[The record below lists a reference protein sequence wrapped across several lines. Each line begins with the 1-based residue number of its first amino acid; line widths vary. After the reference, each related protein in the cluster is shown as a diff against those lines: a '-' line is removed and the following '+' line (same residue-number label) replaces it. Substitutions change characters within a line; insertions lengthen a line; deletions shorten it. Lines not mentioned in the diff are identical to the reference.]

1 MTVTATPEAREQALE
16 ELRLSL
22 HELLG
27 AHRRLR
33 SRDGRHP
40 GTIGFVHYRLLA
52 ELRSQGRL
60 TPSSLAA
67 AADLSPATVTGMLD
81 ALVEAGLVERQR
93 DETDRRVVWAVLTPA
108 GRRAFDRQRAR
119 FVANWSRELADLD
132 PEAIEGATVVLE
144 RLTSFFERL

>member
-1 MTVTATPEAREQALE
+1 MSATTAPEAREQALE

-33 SRDGRHP
+33 SRDSRHP

-52 ELRSQGRL
+52 ELRRQGRL

-93 DETDRRVVWAVLTPA
+93 DGTDRRIVWTVLTPS

-119 FVANWSRELADLD
+119 FVAAWSRELADLD
-132 PEAIEGATVVLE
+132 PEAIAGATVVLE

>member
-1 MTVTATPEAREQALE
+1 MSATAAPSTREQSLE
-16 ELRLSL
+16 ELRASL
-22 HELLG
+22 HALLG

-33 SRDGRHP
+33 SRDTRHP

-52 ELRSQGRL
+52 ELRQEGRL

-67 AADLSPATVTGMLD
+67 AADLPPATVTGMLD

-93 DETDRRVVWAVLTPA
+93 DESDRRVLWAALTPS
-108 GRRAFDRQRAR
+108 GRRAFDGQQAR
-119 FVANWSRELADLD
+119 FVTAWSRELADLD
-132 PEAIEGATVVLE
+132 GEAIRGATVVLE